1 MSTRSR
7 FCLESLLTRGLQAI
21 RMLTDLGLH
30 IKRSDAELTKI
41 MEPDDLE
48 VRKRL
53 FLSCYAWDK

>member
-1 MSTRSR
+1 
-7 FCLESLLTRGLQAI
+7 
-21 RMLTDLGLH
+21 MLTDLGLH
-30 IKRSDAELTKI
+30 IKRSDAELTKT